1 MLRDTR
7 HRGPNIVQWAFTFVP
22 ACAIVLSCVGFLVT
36 RVQMFS
42 EALNGENQRR
52 SQEAWLRQECKK
64 PEFYANMQ
72 LHADLCDK
80 VEAHARGHA
89 WLAALSHLFQNTYL
103 CGYMPCATVLD
114 RTLEW
119 LAGHGVLFTA
129 LLAVVA
135 VLLPTV
141 LLPLYRHHLN
151 HAAEKYVSVMYNTT
165 YGLDHYFGARGHHYV
180 QLKDD

>member
-7 HRGPNIVQWAFTFVP
+7 HRGPNIIQWAFTFVP
-22 ACAIVLSCVGFLVT
+22 TCAIVLSCVGFLVT

-42 EALNGENQRR
+42 EALNSEIHRR
-52 SQEAWLRQECKK
+52 TQEAWLRQECKK

-72 LHADLCDK
+72 NHADLCDK
-80 VEAHARGHA
+80 VEAHARAHA

-119 LAGHGVLFTA
+119 VAGHGLLFTG
-129 LLAVVA
+129 LLVVFA

-141 LLPLYRHHLN
+141 LLPAYRSHLN
-151 HAAEKYVSVMYNTT
+151 DAAEKYVSVMYNTP
-165 YGLDHYFGARGHHYV
+165 YGRDHYFGASNRYA
-180 QLKDD
+180 QLKDE

>member
-1 MLRDTR
+1 
-7 HRGPNIVQWAFTFVP
+7 VQWAFTFVP
-22 ACAIVLSCVGFLVT
+22 ACAIVLSCVGFFVT

-103 CGYMPCATVLD
+103 CGYMPCATALD

-119 LAGHGVLFTA
+119 MSGHGLLFTA
-129 LLAVVA
+129 LAA
-135 VLLPTV
+135 AFFALLPTV
-141 LLPLYRHHLN
+141 LLPAYRCHLN
-151 HAAEKYVSVMYNTT
+151 DAAERHVSVMYNTP
-165 YGLDHYFGARGHHYV
+165 YGRDHYFGARGHHYAA
-180 QLKDD
+180 LKDE